1 MATNA
6 SNSIEFIAHLPTK
19 SKDDFRQIWHL
30 ESVQIAKSDDGF
42 WLKGFSQEDLKS
54 TVVRSMLKLKLFELR
69 DNLLF
74 EKENRVPERKMPSG
88 LLWHPIQ
95 RALKIDLP
103 SFNENFFEVNG
114 KLNIEFKL
122 SSEEQQVWASI
133 VKFDDLHKYVDSIP
147 NHYFNDVLWCKYG
160 SDQVFLLGTKVLPI
174 ISKRYWKFQDLLIP
188 VGYDLKYPFLKQI
201 IIDFKNKS
209 EKDEFWIF
217 NSDEH
222 YIAVPKDQLIP
233 MSRSSVKFTIQEC

>member
-6 SNSIEFIAHLPTK
+6 RDSIEIIAHLPTRF
-19 SKDDFRQIWHL
+19 KDDFRQIWHL

-42 WLKGFSQEDLKS
+42 WLKGFSPEDLKS
-54 TVVRSMLKLKLFELR
+54 VTVRSMLHLRLFELR

-74 EKENRVPERKMPSG
+74 QKGNRVPERKIPSG

-95 RALKIDLP
+95 RALKVELP
-103 SFNENFFEVNG
+103 SFNENLFKING

-122 SSEEQQVWASI
+122 SSEEHEVSASI
-133 VKFDDLHKYVDSIP
+133 AKMADLAKYVDSVP
-147 NHYFNDVLWCKYG
+147 NHYFNEMKWSKYG
-160 SDQVFLLGTKVLPI
+160 SDQAVLFGSKVLPLV
-174 ISKRYWKFQDLLIP
+174 SARYWQFQDLFIP
-188 VGYDLKYPFLKQI
+188 VGSDFKYPFLKQI
-201 IIDFKNKS
+201 IIDYKNTS
-209 EKDEFWIF
+209 GKDEFWIF

-233 MSRSSVKFTIQEC
+233 MSRSSVKRTIQEC